1 MDKKTN
7 QTGGSASGMLYGSIP
22 VNTPTVQYRNIST
35 QNSENKRYDE
45 IENPNN
51 YYFFQFKNNIR
62 QENTLNFKLEPKIP
76 KQNDMVKI
84 ANDNAEPNV
93 ITKDE
98 YDNTSERESNAGCI
112 IS

>member
-51 YYFFQFKNNIR
+51 YYFFPI
-62 QENTLNFKLEPKIP
+62 
-76 KQNDMVKI
+76 
-84 ANDNAEPNV
+84 
-93 ITKDE
+93 
-98 YDNTSERESNAGCI
+98 
-112 IS
+112 